1 MMIKQTK
8 EMLQQA
14 FKIKDL
20 GELRYFL
27 GLEFARSDA
36 GILIHQRKY
45 ALELISDMGLAG
57 AKPVSTPMELNQ
69 KLTTVEFDANTP
81 STCPDETLKDPTGY
95 QRLIGRLLYLT
106 TTRPDISFAVQC
118 LSQFMH
124 SPKTS
129 HMEAAMRLVRY
140 VNQN

>member
-1 MMIKQTK
+1 MIQQTK
-8 EMLQQA
+8 ERLQQA

-57 AKPVSTPMELNQ
+57 AKPVSIPMELNQ
-69 KLTTVEFDANTP
+69 KLTTAN
-81 STCPDETLKDPTGY
+81 LM
-95 QRLIGRLLYLT
+95 LIFHLHVL
-106 TTRPDISFAVQC
+106 
-118 LSQFMH
+118 MKH
-124 SPKTS
+124 
-129 HMEAAMRLVRY
+129 
-140 VNQN
+140 